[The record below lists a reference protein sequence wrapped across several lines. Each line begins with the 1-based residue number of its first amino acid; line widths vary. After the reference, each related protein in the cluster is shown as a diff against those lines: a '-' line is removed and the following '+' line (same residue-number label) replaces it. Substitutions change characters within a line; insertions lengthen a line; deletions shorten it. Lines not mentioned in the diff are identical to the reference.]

1 MQNPPIAFQ
10 ESWRKPQVRKGGL
23 EASAGGLKGLIN
35 GLSLLGGQGLC
46 IAMERGGRLGG
57 RNSSGLAL
65 EELIPADEVGKGRPG
80 EAVMK
85 AKRAGMEHE
94 SGDRTPSCFI
104 LLSMNSAEW
113 EI

>member
-1 MQNPPIAFQ
+1 MG
-10 ESWRKPQVRKGGL
+10 WKQVQRGV
-23 EASAGGLKGLIN
+23 KGLIN

-57 RNSSGLAL
+57 RNPSEVGISL
-65 EELIPADEVGKGRPG
+65 EELIPADEVGKGRSG
-80 EAVMK
+80 EAAMK

-94 SGDRTPSCFI
+94 SGDRAPSCFI
-104 LLSMNSAEW
+104 LLSMNLAEW

>member
-1 MQNPPIAFQ
+1 MG
-10 ESWRKPQVRKGGL
+10 WKQVQR
-23 EASAGGLKGLIN
+23 GLKGLIN

-65 EELIPADEVGKGRPG
+65 EELIPAYEVGKGRSG

-104 LLSMNSAEW
+104 LLSMNSLIEW